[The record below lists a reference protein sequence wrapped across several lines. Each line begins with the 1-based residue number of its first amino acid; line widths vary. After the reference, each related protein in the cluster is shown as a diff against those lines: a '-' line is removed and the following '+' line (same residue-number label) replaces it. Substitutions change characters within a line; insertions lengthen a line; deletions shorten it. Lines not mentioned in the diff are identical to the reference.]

1 MTENL
6 TGSAPQNAV
15 PKKPSWLKVRAPSG
29 EKYLK
34 IKEMMRE
41 RKLATVC
48 EEAHC
53 PNLGECW
60 GGGTATIMVM
70 GDTCTRG
77 CRFCNVKTAKRP
89 GALDPSE
96 PESVA
101 KSLEDMNLTY
111 VVITTVDR
119 DDLEDQGA
127 GHFAQIIRAVKARNP
142 KLRIET
148 LAGDFQGRED
158 LQKILLDSGGID
170 VYAHNIETVERLTP
184 GVRDRRAS
192 YGQSLQVLGSAK
204 RIRPGI
210 VTKTSI
216 MLGLGETKDEVVQSM
231 KDCLAA
237 GVEIYTLGQYLQPSS
252 WHLPVKEFVT
262 PEAFEEYRR
271 IGMELGFK
279 YVASGPLVR
288 SSYRA
293 GEFFLEAFLSER
305 EKASGLPGIQTTVA
319 PQGVNYQSKETR

>member
-1 MTENL
+1 MSETLANVDE
-6 TGSAPQNAV
+6 ARPARP
-15 PKKPSWLKVRAPSG
+15 PKPPWLKVRAPGG
-29 EKYLK
+29 ESYLK

-53 PNLGECW
+53 PNIAECW

-89 GALDPSE
+89 GALDGLE
-96 PESVA
+96 PVSVA
-101 KSLEDMNLTY
+101 KSLEDMNLSY

-119 DDLEDQGA
+119 DDLPDQGA
-127 GHFAQIIRAVKARNP
+127 AHFAEIIRQVKLRNP
-142 KLRIET
+142 KLRVET

-158 LQKILLDSGGID
+158 LQKILLDSDGID
-170 VYAHNIETVERLTP
+170 VFAHNIETVERLTP

-192 YGQSLQVLGSAK
+192 YRQSLEVLSRAK
-204 RIRPGI
+204 RLKPGI

-216 MLGLGETKDEVVQSM
+216 MLGLGETEAEVVESM
-231 KDCLAA
+231 RDCLAA
-237 GVEIYTLGQYLQPSS
+237 GVEVYTLGQYLQPSS
-252 WHLPVKEFVT
+252 WHLEVKEFVT
-262 PEAFEEYRR
+262 PEQFKRYEE
-271 IGMELGFK
+271 IGLELGFR

-293 GEFFLEAFLSER
+293 GEFFIEAFLSER
-305 EKASGLPGIQTTVA
+305 ARPARDERTVDA
-319 PQGVNYQSKETR
+319 TNQRDTQETR

>member
-6 TGSAPQNAV
+6 AKPQKT
-15 PKKPSWLKVRAPSG
+15 PKPPWLKVRAPSG

-34 IKEMMRE
+34 IKDMMRD

-77 CRFCNVKTAKRP
+77 CKFCNVKTAKKP
-89 GALDPSE
+89 ANLDPLE

-101 KSLEDMNLTY
+101 KSLLDMGLSY

-127 GHFAQIIRAVKARNP
+127 GHFANIIRAVKKVNP
-142 KLRIET
+142 SLRIET
-148 LAGDFQGRED
+148 LAGDFQGRVD
-158 LQKILLDSGGID
+158 LQKILLDSNGID
-170 VYAHNIETVERLTP
+170 VFAHNIETVERLTK
-184 GVRDRRAS
+184 GVRDRRAT
-192 YGQSLQVLGSAK
+192 YQQSLQVLRNAK
-204 RIRPGI
+204 LNRPGI

-216 MLGLGETKDEVVQSM
+216 MLGLGETREEVLQAM
-231 KDCLAA
+231 KDCLDA
-237 GVEIYTLGQYLQPSS
+237 GVEIFTLGQYLQPSQ
-252 WHLPVKEFVT
+252 WHLDVKEYVT
-262 PEAFEEYRR
+262 PEQFKEYEKL
-271 IGMELGFK
+271 GLELGFK

-293 GEFFLEAFLSER
+293 GEFFIEAFLESRTEGATYER
-305 EKASGLPGIQTTVA
+305 AQQETV
-319 PQGVNYQSKETR
+319 

>member
-6 TGSAPQNAV
+6 PGSSKV
-15 PKKPSWLKVRAPSG
+15 PKPSWLKVRAPSG

-34 IKEMMRE
+34 IKEMMRD

-77 CRFCNVKTAKRP
+77 CKFCNVKTAKRP
-89 GALDPSE
+89 GALDPLE

-101 KSLEDMNLTY
+101 KSLQDMNLSY

-127 GHFAQIIRAVKARNP
+127 GHFANIIRAVKEKNP

-158 LQKILLDSGGID
+158 LQKILLDSNGID
-170 VYAHNIETVERLTP
+170 VFAHNIETVERLTK
-184 GVRDRRAS
+184 GVRDRRAN
-192 YGQSLQVLGSAK
+192 YQQSLRVLASAK
-204 RIRPGI
+204 RQKPGI

-216 MLGLGETKDEVVQSM
+216 MLGLGETKEEVVQSM
-231 KDCLAA
+231 RDCLEA

-252 WHLPVKEFVT
+252 WHLPVHEYVT
-262 PEAFEEYRR
+262 PELFEEYRR

-293 GEFFLEAFLSER
+293 GEFFIEAFLEER
-305 EKASGLPGIQTTVA
+305 AKGRDGEIETK
-319 PQGVNYQSKETR
+319 VNVQETR

>member
-6 TGSAPQNAV
+6 AKPA
-15 PKKPSWLKVRAPSG
+15 KPSWLKVRAPSG

-77 CRFCNVKTAKRP
+77 CKFCNVKTAKRP

-101 KSLEDMNLTY
+101 KSLKDMNLSY

-127 GHFAQIIRAVKARNP
+127 GHFAEIIRAVKRVNP
-142 KLRIET
+142 ALRIET
-148 LAGDFQGRED
+148 LAGDFQGRAD

-170 VYAHNIETVERLTP
+170 VFAHNIETVERLTK

-192 YGQSLQVLGSAK
+192 YRQSLDVLRMAK
-204 RIRPGI
+204 VNRPGI

-216 MLGLGETKDEVVQSM
+216 MLGLGETKEEVVQSM
-231 KDCLAA
+231 KDCLEA

-252 WHLPVKEFVT
+252 WHLPVHEYVT
-262 PEAFEEYRR
+262 PEAFAEYKR
-271 IGMELGFK
+271 IGEGLGFR

-293 GEFFLEAFLSER
+293 GEFFIEAFLHER
-305 EKASGLPGIQTTVA
+305 EKSVSEIAQ
-319 PQGVNYQSKETR
+319 VNQETR

>member
-6 TGSAPQNAV
+6 TQ
-15 PKKPSWLKVRAPSG
+15 KKPKPPWLKVRAPSG

-34 IKEMMRE
+34 IKEMMRD

-77 CRFCNVKTAKRP
+77 CKFCNVKTAKRP
-89 GALDPSE
+89 GALDPLE
-96 PESVA
+96 PEGVA
-101 KSLEDMNLTY
+101 KSLQDMGLSY

-127 GHFAQIIRAVKARNP
+127 THFANIIRAVKEKNP

-158 LQKILLDSGGID
+158 LQKILLDSNGID
-170 VYAHNIETVERLTP
+170 VFAHNIETVERLTQ

-192 YGQSLQVLGSAK
+192 YRQSLAVLASAK
-204 RIRPGI
+204 KIRPGI

-231 KDCLAA
+231 KDCLEA

-252 WHLPVKEFVT
+252 WHLPVH
-262 PEAFEEYRR
+262 EYVSPGLFDEYKK

-293 GEFFLEAFLSER
+293 GEFFLEAFLEER
-305 EKASGLPGIQTTVA
+305 EHKQTA
-319 PQGVNYQSKETR
+319 QETR

>member
-6 TGSAPQNAV
+6 GRPA
-15 PKKPSWLKVRAPSG
+15 KPSWLKVRAPSG

-34 IKEMMRE
+34 IREMMRD

-77 CRFCNVKTAKRP
+77 CKFCNVKTAKKP
-89 GALDPSE
+89 GALDPLE

-101 KSLEDMNLTY
+101 KSLKDMNISY

-119 DDLEDQGA
+119 DDLADQGA
-127 GHFAQIIRAVKARNP
+127 GHFAEIIRAVKRENP

-158 LQKILLDSGGID
+158 LQQILLNSNGID
-170 VYAHNIETVERLTP
+170 VFAHNIETVERLTS
-184 GVRDRRAS
+184 GVRDRRAT
-192 YGQSLQVLGSAK
+192 YRQSLNVLASAK
-204 RIRPGI
+204 KNRPGI

-216 MLGLGETKDEVVQSM
+216 MLGLGETKEEVVQSM
-231 KDCLAA
+231 RDCLEA

-252 WHLPVKEFVT
+252 WHLPVKEYVT
-262 PEAFEEYRR
+262 PEAFAEYKR

-293 GEFFLEAFLSER
+293 GEFFIEAFLHER
-305 EKASGLPGIQTTVA
+305 EKS
-319 PQGVNYQSKETR
+319 VNQETR